1 MVLLEL
7 ALAWNEDGVDLRK
20 TAASVWP
27 VRAFQRGRQCHR
39 CSAPDPPQ
47 SLPARLSRR

>member
-20 TAASVWP
+20 TAASVSP
-27 VRAFQRGRQCHR
+27 V
-39 CSAPDPPQ
+39 
-47 SLPARLSRR
+47 